1 MVGDYLG
8 NYKYAT
14 EMNDLIISN
23 LAKSDIVCI
32 ILPLLQNW
40 LMFRKTPS
48 TKNDGEIQGLYD

>member
-1 MVGDYLG
+1 MSKL
-8 NYKYAT
+8 T

-40 LMFRKTPS
+40 LMFRKTPL